1 MNIKAKPRKYK
12 DLLSILECGNFYHVM
27 QVDQYLYKN
36 EHFYD
41 SEELG
46 HLLQVI
52 ARKRIAK
59 AGKKRLQVFAKNF
72 GGKEFTLN

>member
-1 MNIKAKPRKYK
+1 MIDQKPRKYK
-12 DLLSILECGNFYHVM
+12 DLLSILECGTFEHLM
-27 QVDQYLYKN
+27 EVDQYLYKN

-46 HLLQVI
+46 NLLSII

-59 AGKKRLQVFAKNF
+59 AGKKRLQVFAQNF
-72 GGKEFTLN
+72 GGKGFTLN